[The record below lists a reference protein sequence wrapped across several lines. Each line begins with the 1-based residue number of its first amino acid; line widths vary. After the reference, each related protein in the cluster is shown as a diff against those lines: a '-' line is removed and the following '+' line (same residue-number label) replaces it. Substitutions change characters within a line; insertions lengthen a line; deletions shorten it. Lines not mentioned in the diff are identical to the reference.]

1 MFKTCVRVDKET
13 DKLHKEY
20 LMNLE
25 RELEVY
31 RGNVKAEAVN
41 EGETMSTFS
50 VASSLKKTNRA
61 GSPDAKSVR
70 HAVDPDAAGK
80 RDR

>member
-1 MFKTCVRVDKET
+1 MSRHKKNYDDPEEFRKVFKTCVHIEKET
-13 DKLHKEY
+13 AKLNKEY

-25 RELEVY
+25 RELEVF

-50 VASSLKKTNRA
+50 V
-61 GSPDAKSVR
+61 
-70 HAVDPDAAGK
+70 
-80 RDR
+80 